1 MNRAAQFAVSLALLA
16 GFGPATAQ
24 TTTVLPD
31 PLLPPVQ
38 TAPNAADSSVR
49 TLIPTLIALRR
60 PTAPLAFDISPS
72 NFPPAQYPARYL
84 SPSQEFSVFSS
95 ASTPWTV
102 QLEIHTAIDEQGQA
116 IPTDRLSYRV
126 NGGPW
131 IKALGVP
138 QVVMSGVGATPGW
151 MPLRIEVA
159 LDLQGG
165 ETGGDYDFDLTFTA
179 LVLP

>member
-1 MNRAAQFAVSLALLA
+1 MNRAAQFAVLLALLA
-16 GFGPATAQ
+16 GTGPATAQ
-24 TTTVLPD
+24 TAPALPD

-38 TAPNAADSSVR
+38 TTPTSADSSVR
-49 TLIPTLIALRR
+49 TLIPSLIALRR
-60 PTAPLAFDISPS
+60 PATTPAFDISAS

-84 SPSQEFSVFSS
+84 SPAQEFSVFSS

-102 QLEIHTAIDEQGQA
+102 QLEIHTALDEQGQA
-116 IPTDRLSYRV
+116 IPIDRLSYRV

-151 MPLRIEVA
+151 APLKVEVA

>member
-1 MNRAAQFAVSLALLA
+1 MNRAAQLGPLLAVLLLA
-16 GFGPATAQ
+16 GLGPVAAQ
-24 TTTVLPD
+24 TTD
-31 PLLPPVQ
+31 PLQPIPVQ
-38 TAPNAADSSVR
+38 PSSTADSSVR

-60 PTAPLAFDISPS
+60 PTAVPTFDITTS
-72 NFPPAQYPARYL
+72 NFPPTQYPARYL
-84 SPSQEFSVFSS
+84 GTPQEFSVFSS

-102 QLEIHTAIDEQGQA
+102 QLEIHAAPDDQGQT

-138 QVVMSGVGATPGW
+138 QVVMSSVGPTPGW
-151 MPLRIEVA
+151 MPLKVEVA

-165 ETGGDYDFDLTFTA
+165 ETGGTYDFDLTFTA
-179 LVLP
+179 QVLP